1 MRQHDAMTEQT
12 GARTTWDATAYEQF
26 AAHRARPVEDLLAR
40 VGARD
45 PALVVD
51 LGCGTGASTRP
62 LAARWPR
69 ARVVGV
75 DSSPQMLERA
85 RRSDP
90 DGRIEWVEADITTWR
105 TPGRPDVVVTN
116 AVLHWVPGHLDLL
129 RGWVENLAPGGWFAL
144 QVPGNADAPNHTL
157 LRDLVERLPD
167 GPELSE
173 LLLRKDGAADP
184 VGYAAALHAAGC
196 AVDAWETTYLHLLD
210 PAGELDNPVLEW
222 MRGTGLRP
230 VLGRLDP
237 AREADL
243 LDRYAAALAAA
254 YPRSAMGVALPFRRI
269 FAVGHRRA

>member
-1 MRQHDAMTEQT
+1 MTRQT

-26 AAHRARPVEDLLAR
+26 AAYRARPVEDLLAR
-40 VGARD
+40 VRAHD

-51 LGCGTGASTRP
+51 LGCGAGASTRP

-69 ARVVGV
+69 ARVLGV

-90 DGRIEWVEADITTWR
+90 AGRIEWVEADITDWR
-105 TPGRPDVVVTN
+105 TPDRPDVVVTN
-116 AVLHWVPGHLDLL
+116 AVLQWVPGHLDLL

-157 LRDLVERLPD
+157 LRDLVERLPE
-167 GPELSE
+167 GPELTE
-173 LLLRKDGAADP
+173 RLLGKESASDP
-184 VGYAAALHAAGC
+184 AGYAAALHAAGC
-196 AVDAWETTYLHLLD
+196 DVDAWETTYLHLLD
-210 PAGELDNPVLEW
+210 PAVELDNPVLEW

-230 VLGRLDP
+230 VLGRLGP

-243 LDRYAAALAAA
+243 LGQYAAALAAA
-254 YPRSAMGVALPFRRI
+254 YPRSPMGVPLPFRRI